1 MIVVGE
7 VKESKMPAVAGE
19 DTPTGLGQGQAI
31 WGGDVQ
37 PGLKCAV
44 GTHTPAQGCWR
55 HFCVLWGRSF
65 QGESGENGHHQVGL
79 CIKGAS

>member
-37 PGLKCAV
+37 PGLKCAS
-44 GTHTPAQGCWR
+44 GHAHTSPGMVETFLCPLGE
-55 HFCVLWGRSF
+55 VLPGR
-65 QGESGENGHHQVGL
+65 
-79 CIKGAS
+79 IR